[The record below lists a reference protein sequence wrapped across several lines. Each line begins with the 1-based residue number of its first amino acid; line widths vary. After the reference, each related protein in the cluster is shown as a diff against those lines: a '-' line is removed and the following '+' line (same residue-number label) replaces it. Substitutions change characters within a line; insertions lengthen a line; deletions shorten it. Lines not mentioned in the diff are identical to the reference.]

1 MKSVM
6 QHPVVFLDS
15 YLDNDLCDFIIQ
27 EGKKLKI
34 EEAAVYEKNTSRKVE
49 DNSIRKANTAFFER
63 GHWVESIISSILH
76 AVNQTAWQTVIT
88 NTENIQFGVYG
99 QGQYYG
105 AHRDVDLATPIN
117 RKLSITVQL
126 TNPNYYKGGDF
137 VLWSLSGKELR
148 NDEWRN
154 KGSILVFPS
163 FLKHEVEP
171 VTKGTRMSLVQ
182 WYAGPEWK

>member
-15 YLDNDLCDFIIQ
+15 YLDNDLCDFIVQ

-88 NTENIQFGVYG
+88 NTEK
-99 QGQYYG
+99 
-105 AHRDVDLATPIN
+105 T
-117 RKLSITVQL
+117 
-126 TNPNYYKGGDF
+126 
-137 VLWSLSGKELR
+137 
-148 NDEWRN
+148 
-154 KGSILVFPS
+154 
-163 FLKHEVEP
+163 
-171 VTKGTRMSLVQ
+171 
-182 WYAGPEWK
+182 